1 MLFSY
6 FSPIMSSS
14 AASKFTRPADA
25 GSHTVEGNKSGSR
38 AAALEKE
45 RQRAA
50 EDFERRKQEI
60 ASQRSK
66 TALSFQPSDSSNNSN
81 RNNNNNNSNANFKA
95 SKTTSVEE
103 SFRAKTV
110 GLVSAEDFAKAQ
122 QEATRQEQL
131 LEEEE
136 YLEIKAKEKPKED
149 KKTKKK
155 RKKEKKKMMST
166 LSFGDE
172 LMEDDD
178 EEEEQ
183 ESRVKKPKS
192 LKDPTVDTSF
202 LPDQQRDAEERNERI
217 RLAREWK
224 EEQKAKRETP
234 LQVTYSYWDG
244 TGHRKTVVV
253 KQGSTIGEF
262 LQKVLDDLIPHFR
275 QLSGLNSDDLL
286 YVKED
291 LILPADI
298 TFYDLIATKARG
310 KSGPLFSFDV
320 HDDIRIGPNDVR
332 MEKDESHPG
341 KVVQRSWYE
350 RSKHI
355 FPASRWEFYD
365 PTKEYGQYTIGGK
378 IVQSKKNG

>member
-1 MLFSY
+1 MS
-6 FSPIMSSS
+6 SSS

-25 GSHTVEGNKSGSR
+25 GSHTIEGNKAGSR

-66 TALSFQPSDSSNNSN
+66 TALSFQSSDNNSN
-81 RNNNNNNSNANFKA
+81 NINKNNASFKA
-95 SKTTSVEE
+95 SKATSVEE

-110 GLVSAEDFAKAQ
+110 GLVSAEDFAKAK
-122 QEATRQEQL
+122 QEASLQEQL

-136 YLEIKAKEKPKED
+136 YLEIKTKERPKED
-149 KKTKKK
+149 KKAKKK

-172 LMEDDD
+172 LMQDDD
-178 EEEEQ
+178 EEEERE
-183 ESRVKKPKS
+183 ESRSTKKPKS

-253 KQGSTIGEF
+253 KQGNTIGEF

-275 QLSGLNSDDLL
+275 QLSGLTSDDLL

-332 MEKDESHPG
+332 VEKDESHPG

-378 IVQSKKNG
+378 IVQSKKKN

>member
-1 MLFSY
+1 
-6 FSPIMSSS
+6 MSSS
-14 AASKFTRPADA
+14 ASKFTRPADA
-25 GSHTVEGNKSGSR
+25 GSHTIEGNKAGSR

-50 EDFERRKQEI
+50 EDFEQRKQEI

-66 TALSFQPSDSSNNSN
+66 TALSFQSSDSG
-81 RNNNNNNSNANFKA
+81 AFET

-110 GLVSAEDFAKAQ
+110 GLVSADDFAKAQ
-122 QEATRQEQL
+122 QEASRQEQL

-136 YLEIKAKEKPKED
+136 YLEIKEKEKPKEN
-149 KKTKKK
+149 KKAKKK
-155 RKKEKKKMMST
+155 RKKEKKKMLST

-172 LMEDDD
+172 LMDDD
-178 EEEEQ
+178 EEDEE
-183 ESRVKKPKS
+183 ESVSNKKPKS
-192 LKDPTVDTSF
+192 FKDPTVDTSF
-202 LPDQQRDAEERNERI
+202 LPDRRRDAEERSERI

-224 EEQKAKRETP
+224 EEQKAKRATP
-234 LQVTYSYWDG
+234 LQVTYSFWDG
-244 TGHRKTVVV
+244 SGHRKTIVV
-253 KQGSTIGEF
+253 KQGNTIGEF
-262 LQKVLDDLIPHFR
+262 LQKVLEDLIPQFR
-275 QLSGLNSDDLL
+275 QLAGLSSDDLL

-298 TFYDLIATKARG
+298 SFYDLIATKARG

-320 HDDIRIGPNDVR
+320 HDDIRVGLNDVR
-332 MEKDESHPG
+332 VEKDESHPG

-365 PTKEYGQYTIGGK
+365 PTKEYGTYTIGGK
-378 IVQSKKNG
+378 IVQSKKKK

>member
-1 MLFSY
+1 
-6 FSPIMSSS
+6 MSSKATS
-14 AASKFTRPADA
+14 FSRPAA
-25 GSHTVEGNKSGSR
+25 GSHTVEGNKSGGR

-50 EDFERRKQEI
+50 EDFEKRKQEL

-66 TALSFQPSDSSNNSN
+66 TTLSFESSAADNSNNSN
-81 RNNNNNNSNANFKA
+81 NTTTTNSNSNFQTAKA
-95 SKTTSVEE
+95 AASSVEE
-103 SFRAKTV
+103 SFRAATI
-110 GLVSAEDFAKAQ
+110 GLVSADDYVKAQ
-122 QEATRQEQL
+122 KEATRQEQL

-136 YLEIKAKEKPKED
+136 YLEVKVKEKPKEC
-149 KKTKKK
+149 KKAKKK

-166 LSFGDE
+166 LSFGNE
-172 LMEDDD
+172 LEED
-178 EEEEQ
+178 EEEDDAGDD
-183 ESRVKKPKS
+183 SAAAPLAKKPKS
-192 LKDPTVDTSF
+192 LKDPNVDTSF
-202 LPDQQRDAEERNERI
+202 LPDQQRDAEERAERI

-224 EEQKAKRETP
+224 EAQKAQRETP

-244 TGHRKTVVV
+244 SGHRKSIVV

-275 QLSGLNSDDLL
+275 QLAGLTGDDLI

-320 HDDIRIGPNDVR
+320 HDDVRVGPMDARV
-332 MEKDESHPG
+332 EKDDSHPG
-341 KVVQRSWYE
+341 KVVE
-350 RSKHI
+350 RRWCKW
-355 FPASRWEFYD
+355 FWCEKASRRACTAFD
-365 PTKEYGQYTIGGK
+365 F
-378 IVQSKKNG
+378 V